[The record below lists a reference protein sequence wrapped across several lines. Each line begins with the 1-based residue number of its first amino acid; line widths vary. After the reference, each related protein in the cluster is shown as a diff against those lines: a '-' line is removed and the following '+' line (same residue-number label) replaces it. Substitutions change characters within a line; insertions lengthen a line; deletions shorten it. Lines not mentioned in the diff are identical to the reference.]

1 MVLLNLVNVLLLN
14 VLALAAA
21 VMLYQLPWSEKLRRG
36 RETQS
41 RLMAA
46 AVCALASLFA
56 MAHPLQLG
64 SWPPLDFGMI
74 PLAVCFFYGGPLY
87 ALGAAALMLAFRFG
101 AGGLEAWVFPVVLA
115 LVLGGLWLV
124 RRRLRETAVL
134 LHPLNGAL
142 LGLAVSAVMVLS
154 GAATLLAQGIAPSW
168 QLYALWAAY
177 AAAHACTA
185 GLIAYLLGQTRLRIS
200 GQQAGLPEQNTSA
213 AAAELASS
221 IAREVH
227 PSLTAAKGFVQM
239 LAGHELPESKRQ
251 AYAKLAQE
259 EMDKAQTVIGDF
271 VTLSRPPLA
280 DLELLD
286 VKQAIL
292 KALETLQPYAA
303 LQKIEVLTQLQD
315 SLIISANAD
324 HFTQCMLHLLRNGM
338 EAMPG
343 GGRLHIVAGRQNQ
356 TVCIDIIDEG
366 AGMSPDEVGRLG
378 TPLYSAG
385 SKRSRLG
392 MIVTYRTIQN
402 LHGRIDVTSELG
414 KGTCFSILL
423 PSLPAS
429 TYH

>member
-21 VMLYQLPWSEKLRRG
+21 VMLYQLPWSEKLRKG
-36 RETQS
+36 HETKS

-87 ALGAAALMLAFRFG
+87 ALGAGALMLAFRFG
-101 AGGLEAWVFPVVLA
+101 AGGLEAWVFPAVLA

-124 RRRLRETAVL
+124 RRRLRETAML

-142 LGLAVSAVMVLS
+142 LGLAVSAVLVLAS
-154 GAATLLAQGIAPSW
+154 AASLLAQGIAPAGR
-168 QLYALWAAY
+168 LYALWAAY
-177 AAAHACTA
+177 AAAQACTA
-185 GLIAYLLGQTRLRIS
+185 GLVAYLLGQSRLRS
-200 GQQAGLPEQNTSA
+200 GGPAALRAQDTSA

-239 LAGHELPESKRQ
+239 LAGQELPEGKRQ

-280 DLELLD
+280 ELELLD

-292 KALETLQPYAA
+292 RALETLEPYAA
-303 LQKIEVLTQLQD
+303 LQKIEVQTQLQD

-343 GGRLHIVAGRQNQ
+343 GGRLHIVAGRQSQ

-385 SKRSRLG
+385 SKRNRLG

-414 KGTCFSILL
+414 KGTCFSILI